1 MMNRTQNLALGL
13 LLSVSPA
20 TAFACMIEG
29 EPEGWQDPPTRVAR
43 DGSFAGAGA
52 VYGVSITGGPVV
64 NIGGGRIG
72 QRIEVS
78 GPCDR
83 TETLVFIDCN
93 SLAAIWIGGQPYEG
107 DALTGGT
114 DADALYPPE
123 GALQL
128 SAETTI
134 EALAALAAREG
145 YSWGNLTELLPSYA
159 RDEVPAPYSLCRLAY
174 PGSPGATQ

>member
-1 MMNRTQNLALGL
+1 MMQNVTLGL
-13 LLSVSPA
+13 FLSVAPA
-20 TAFACMIEG
+20 VASACMVEG
-29 EPEGWQDPPTRVAR
+29 APAGWQDAPTRVAR
-43 DGSFAGAGA
+43 DGSFIGGGA

-72 QRIEVS
+72 QRIEFQ
-78 GPCDR
+78 GPCDGQ
-83 TETLVFIDCN
+83 ETLVFIDCN

-134 EALAALAAREG
+134 EALAAVATREG
-145 YSWGNLTELLPSYA
+145 YSWGNLADLLPSYA
-159 RDEVPAPYSLCRLAY
+159 RDEVPTPYSLCRLAY
-174 PGSPGATQ
+174 PGSAGATQ